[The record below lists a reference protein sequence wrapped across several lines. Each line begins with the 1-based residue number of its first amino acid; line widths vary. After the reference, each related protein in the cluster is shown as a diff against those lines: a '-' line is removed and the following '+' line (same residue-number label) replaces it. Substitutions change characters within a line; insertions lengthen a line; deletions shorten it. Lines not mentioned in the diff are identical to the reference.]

1 MEKPVQPEQ
10 AASDQPKQKT
20 LRGLEIPLPKRG
32 EIMKAFEKIAKP
44 KKG

>member
-1 MEKPVQPEQ
+1 MGDKVKQP
-10 AASDQPKQKT
+10 ASDGPKQKT
-20 LRGLEIPLPKRG
+20 LRGLEIPLPTRG

>member
-1 MEKPVQPEQ
+1 MEKPVEQP
-10 AASDQPKQKT
+10 ASDEPKQKT
-20 LRGLEIPLPKRG
+20 LRGLEIPLPKRI

>member
-1 MEKPVQPEQ
+1 MDQRSPEPP
-10 AASDQPKQKT
+10 ADPPKQKT

-44 KKG
+44 KKS

>member
-1 MEKPVQPEQ
+1 MEKPMQDDQP
-10 AASDQPKQKT
+10 ADPPKQKT

-44 KKG
+44 KKS